1 MKKIIDLIV
10 DSFGSKLR
18 NPIILTYIISWLI
31 YNWKALSYYFISN
44 DNIKDKISTIE
55 SSYSFS
61 IWKPLIYAITFI
73 LLIHLIMYF
82 IEKIQFFPK
91 YWREKN
97 KANQELK
104 KLETQES
111 ILLKKVNIDFIKN
124 NTNEFIELKK
134 QNKKLTSEVE
144 KLKDAE
150 KLTKELVDD
159 YNYSLRFI
167 EHSYGKFI
175 DDKLHFKLKK
185 QYDKFK
191 NTYIFNEFL
200 SILKPFQQKKE
211 EIISFN
217 FSDINSD
224 KARELEKEGIIILNS
239 EQGIEYKIQ
248 ITDKGYFFYKEYLFG
263 NIDKIKYY

>member
-104 KLETQES
+104 KLETQKS
-111 ILLKKVNIDFIKN
+111 ILLNLSVTILF
-124 NTNEFIELKK
+124 
-134 QNKKLTSEVE
+134 TS
-144 KLKDAE
+144 
-150 KLTKELVDD
+150 
-159 YNYSLRFI
+159 S
-167 EHSYGKFI
+167 G
-175 DDKLHFKLKK
+175 
-185 QYDKFK
+185 
-191 NTYIFNEFL
+191 
-200 SILKPFQQKKE
+200 ILILLLLNPASTC
-211 EIISFN
+211 II
-217 FSDINSD
+217 
-224 KARELEKEGIIILNS
+224 GI
-239 EQGIEYKIQ
+239 
-248 ITDKGYFFYKEYLFG
+248 
-263 NIDKIKYY
+263 